1 MEGIRMNEDSI
12 KWRDFQAREIKN
24 GAVAVLAGARVAFEG
39 IKSSR
44 RARVACWI
52 ILAAL
57 ALTLWT
63 LVTFRIAQRDALNS
77 FEDWKARFSEDFIS
91 QQEAKQRGLPPDP
104 REELRA
110 QQATVFAK
118 LMDGLKLYGFSL
130 DDFRTLAQ
138 GIQCRMNNA
147 AYPDTFVEV
156 VEQPGQWPGYSDNNE
171 VTQKS
176 YKTALQ
182 ILSELDAQEHPPITS
197 DFVFASFE
205 KDGITLRNTWEIS
218 TKTHFWRYGE

>member
-1 MEGIRMNEDSI
+1 MNDSI
-12 KWRDFQAREIKN
+12 KFNGFQAREEIKS
-24 GAVAVLAGARVAFEG
+24 GAFAVLASVRVAVEA
-39 IKSSR
+39 IRASR
-44 RARVACWI
+44 RARVVAWVI
-52 ILAAL
+52 FAAL

-130 DDFRTLAQ
+130 DDYRTLAQ
-138 GIQCRMNNA
+138 CVACRVNNP
-147 AYPDTFVEV
+147 AYPDTFVDV
-156 VEQPGQWPGYSDNNE
+156 VQQPGQWPGYSDNNE

-176 YKTALQ
+176 YKIALQ
-182 ILSELDAQEHPPITS
+182 ILSEIEAQEHPPVTS
-197 DFVFASFE
+197 DFVYASFE
-205 KDGITLRNTWEIS
+205 KDGIALRNTWDIS
-218 TKTHFWRYGE
+218 TRTHFWRWEE

>member
-1 MEGIRMNEDSI
+1 MNDSI
-12 KWRDFQAREIKN
+12 KFNGFQAREEIKS
-24 GAVAVLAGARVAFEG
+24 GAFAVLASVRVAVEA
-39 IKSSR
+39 IRASR
-44 RARVACWI
+44 RARVVAWVI
-52 ILAAL
+52 FAAL

-130 DDFRTLAQ
+130 DDYRTLAQ
-138 GIQCRMNNA
+138 CVACRVNNP
-147 AYPDTFVEV
+147 AYPDTFVDV
-156 VEQPGQWPGYSDNNE
+156 VQQPGQWPGYSDNNE

-182 ILSELDAQEHPPITS
+182 ILSEIDAQEHPPVTS
-197 DFVFASFE
+197 DFVYASFE
-205 KDGITLRNTWEIS
+205 KDGIVLRDTWDIS
-218 TKTHFWRYGE
+218 TRTHFWRWEG

>member
-1 MEGIRMNEDSI
+1 MNDSI
-12 KWRDFQAREIKN
+12 KFNGFQAREEIKS
-24 GAVAVLAGARVAFEG
+24 GAFAVLASVRVAVEA
-39 IKSSR
+39 IRASR
-44 RARVACWI
+44 RARVVAWV

-130 DDFRTLAQ
+130 DDYRTLAQ
-138 GIQCRMNNA
+138 CVACRVNNQ

-156 VEQPGQWPGYSDNNE
+156 VQQPGQWPGYSDNNE

-182 ILSELDAQEHPPITS
+182 ILSELDAQEHPPVTS
-197 DFVFASFE
+197 DFVYASFE
-205 KDGITLRNTWEIS
+205 KDGIALRDTWDI
-218 TKTHFWRYGE
+218 TTRTHFWRWEG